1 MNCYSFPHST
11 ETYGLHYTSLFCL
24 HCYTSDLLTWPRCCI
39 SYVEVSLDAGKT
51 KAIILSRIIYGGDM
65 RLGVEVWPNLEKE
78 LWPFCPG
85 LFMEGDMRLGVEVWL
100 DLEKE
105 LWPVL

>member
-1 MNCYSFPHST
+1 
-11 ETYGLHYTSLFCL
+11 
-24 HCYTSDLLTWPRCCI
+24 
-39 SYVEVSLDAGKT
+39 
-51 KAIILSRIIYGGDM
+51 M

-85 LFMEGDMRLGVEVWL
+85 LFMEGDMRLGVEVWP

-105 LWPVL
+105 L